1 MKKKPFF
8 LTFAIAFTFFT
19 YLVSAPMRVNAG
31 SAGITSG
38 SEDSSSSSG
47 DNFNPGNAQPP
58 VEPAPGVNVEFSGNG
73 GLSVST
79 EVQNGVN
86 VAVANILSQTPAAN
100 SPAAII
106 IVILTG
112 GSNAEAAA
120 NQLQAS
126 IGSLGVSSSSV
137 ASLVKALLGL
147 AGKKSASA
155 LGIPVGILQPVQ
167 LVASIK
173 GLTADL
179 VIAQKGEAP
188 NVDINQLNN
197 AITAY
202 NNIVIESSPEV
213 LQKLAKDPQ
222 FLEVGQVLKQLRA
235 ALNKS

>member
-1 MKKKPFF
+1 MKKQSFF
-8 LTFAIAFTFFT
+8 LTFAIAFTFFA
-19 YLVSAPMRVNAG
+19 YIVGVPMRVNAG
-31 SAGITSG
+31 TAGATGS

-47 DNFNPGNAQPP
+47 DNFNPGNPQPP
-58 VEPAPGVNVEFSGNG
+58 VEPAPGVNVEFNGNG

-106 IVILTG
+106 IVILLG
-112 GSNAEAAA
+112 GPNAEAVA
-120 NQLQAS
+120 NQLQVS
-126 IGSLGVSSSSV
+126 LVSLGVSSSSV
-137 ASLVKALLGL
+137 ASLVNALLGL
-147 AGKKSASA
+147 AGQESASA
-155 LGIPVGILQPVQ
+155 LGIPVGILEPVQ
-167 LVASIK
+167 LVASTK

-179 VIAQKGEAP
+179 VTAQKRETP

-202 NNIVIESSPEV
+202 NNIVMESSPEV

-222 FLEVGQVLKQLRA
+222 FLEVGQVLKQLRV

>member
-1 MKKKPFF
+1 MKKQSFF

-31 SAGITSG
+31 TGGITGG

-47 DNFNPGNAQPP
+47 DNFNPENTQAP
-58 VEPAPGVNVEFSGNG
+58 VEPAPGVNVEFSGNS

-86 VAVANILSQTPAAN
+86 AAVANILSQTPAAN

-106 IVILTG
+106 IAILTG

-120 NQLQAS
+120 NQLQAY
-126 IGSLGVSSSSV
+126 IGGLGVSSSSV
-137 ASLVKALLGL
+137 ASLINALLGL
-147 AGKKSASA
+147 SGNKSAST

-167 LVASIK
+167 LVASSK

-179 VIAQKGEAP
+179 VITQKGAIP

-202 NNIVIESSPEV
+202 NNIVMESSPQV

-222 FLEVGQVLKQLRA
+222 FLEVGKFLKQLRA
-235 ALNKS
+235 ALSKS